1 MPSLLLLEKDISTNF
16 FPLTLTRRF
25 TDLRFGILTIRE
37 KWEQLS
43 LKQNFPI
50 TIVAESN
57 DDILTDKSFPANFI
71 PPANLDLHTFF
82 NSTKEPEELGFVKLE
97 RLWNLT
103 SMNAWAI
110 IQDFELL
117 NLSTDSKHIPI
128 QVKLSGHHPIH
139 VGENVELENCYFNT
153 TDGPVYI
160 ANNVH
165 VMDGAMLRG
174 PLFIGQNSVVKMG
187 ATIYGGTSIGPS
199 CTIGGEVKNSIF
211 YGFSNKGHHGYIG
224 DSYIGTWCNLG
235 AGTSCSNLKNTVGRI
250 KIWDIETNSFVLAE
264 KKAGIFMGDYVKT
277 SINTSFNSGT
287 VIGIC
292 TNIFEFAH
300 LTDKFIP
307 SFAWGGQTENRYELE
322 KLLEEINK
330 WMEMKGEIMDKKS
343 KEKIITLYLK
353 SNKN

>member
-37 KWEQLS
+37 KWEKLAEKQGFPLTILS
-43 LKQNFPI
+43 E
-50 TIVAESN
+50 TN
-57 DDILTDKSFPANFI
+57 DGMQPSKSIAANYI
-71 PPANLDLHTFF
+71 PPANLDLHNFF
-82 NSTKEPEELGFVKLE
+82 NSNSAPEDLGFIKIDW
-97 RLWNLT
+97 LWNLT
-103 SMNAWAI
+103 SKNSWAI
-110 IQDFELL
+110 GQDF
-117 NLSTDSKHIPI
+117 NLMHPSGNNQHIPSH
-128 QVKLSGHHPIH
+128 VKLYGSHPIH
-139 VGENVELENCYFNT
+139 LGDKVVLENCFINT

-160 ANNVH
+160 ADNTH

-187 ATIYGGTSIGPS
+187 ATIYGGTSIGPA

-211 YGFSNKGHHGYIG
+211 HGFSNKGHHGYIG
-224 DSYIGTWCNLG
+224 DSYVGAWCNLG

-264 KKAGIFMGDYVKT
+264 RKAGIFMGDYVKT

-292 TNIFEFAH
+292 ANIFEFAH

-330 WMEMKGEIMDKKS
+330 WMEMKGEILDQTS